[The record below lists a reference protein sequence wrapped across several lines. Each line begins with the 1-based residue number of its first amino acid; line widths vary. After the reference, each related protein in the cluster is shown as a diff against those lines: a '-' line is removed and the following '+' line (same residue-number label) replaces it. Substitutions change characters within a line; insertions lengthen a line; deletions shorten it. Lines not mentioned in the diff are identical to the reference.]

1 MDILILRSA
10 LGMCLRLRWYF
21 TWRIGGEGGIERGRG
36 MGRVWVEGEVYG
48 EGVGEEGAGEGVNKI
63 VSWRVRAVY
72 RAV

>member
-1 MDILILRSA
+1 
-10 LGMCLRLRWYF
+10 
-21 TWRIGGEGGIERGRG
+21 

-48 EGVGEEGAGEGVNKI
+48 EGAGEEGAGEEGAGEGVNRI